1 MYLQRLCASARCSGF
16 RGARECTAGSR
27 GFTLIELL
35 VVIAIIAIL
44 AASSFRVRAREGVF
58 PPLEVSGQ
66 SAPAWVALS
75 LYADDHKSHYPT
87 TETQNWPFGDW
98 NDNRPTRG
106 PRALAPYV
114 KEDRLFFCP
123 SNRFFKTPPYWKP
136 NTYWCGYCYWGKYF
150 TRNTNPPL
158 DDTLVASRAGH
169 QPMTLLM
176 SDIIVTAAH
185 GGSLTEDQVGWNSHN
200 PKDPQGGNILY
211 NDIHAKWKHFGEMKV
226 FVKFTY
232 SDPLVTFW
240 Y

>member
-1 MYLQRLCASARCSGF
+1 MSSQRLCASARGSGF

-44 AASSFRVRAREGVF
+44 ASIFSVFARAKESSRRSKCLGNLRQLGW
-58 PPLEVSGQ
+58 PC
-66 SAPAWVALS
+66 LS
-75 LYADDHKSHYPT
+75 TPT
-87 TETQNWPFGDW
+87 TTRATTPRQRPERPFGDW

-114 KEDRLFFCP
+114 KEDRLFFCRRTG
-123 SNRFFKTPPYWKP
+123 SSR
-136 NTYWCGYCYWGKYF
+136 
-150 TRNTNPPL
+150 PPL
-158 DDTLVASRAGH
+158 TGSRTLTGAGTVLGQVLHTKYQSAARRYVVASRAGH

-200 PKDPQGGNILY
+200 RKTRRGAISSTTTSTPSGSTS
-211 NDIHAKWKHFGEMKV
+211 AR
-226 FVKFTY
+226 
-232 SDPLVTFW
+232 
-240 Y
+240 